1 MGIAAAACGDGST
14 TTKPP
19 LVDER
24 IIAFTSDSD
33 NAPQS
38 GGDGTGGSSI
48 FVMHA
53 DGTHKSRLTS
63 PHFLDANPSWSP
75 DGSSITFESS
85 RTPAGIWIMNA
96 DGSNQ
101 RPLLTD
107 AAFESPTE
115 LRWSPDGHVVAFNAY
130 VNDISN
136 VRVIVIANTDGTHA
150 HRLTTN
156 ATGEQ
161 WPSWSPD
168 GSHIAY
174 MAIAGPIGYSI
185 FVSSANGSAQQ
196 QLTFAADGYPAW
208 SPDGAQI
215 AFVNFDDSFHPQ
227 IFVVKADGSDRRAL
241 STGGINADPAWSPD
255 GQQLAF
261 DRNAND
267 SVSSSPREIFRMNAD
282 GSDARA
288 ITSFGSVP
296 GAFGSAWAPAWKP
309 TP

>member
-1 MGIAAAACGDGST
+1 MEMHRLATSGTARTCCVLALGIAAAACGDSST
-14 TTKPP
+14 STKPP
-19 LVDER
+19 FVDER

-75 DGSSITFESS
+75 DGSSIAFESS
-85 RTPAGIWIMNA
+85 RPPAGIWIMNA

-115 LRWSPDGHVVAFNAY
+115 LRWSPDGRSIAFNAY
-130 VNDISN
+130 ANDISN
-136 VRVIVIANTDGTHA
+136 VRVIVIANADGSHA

-156 ATGEQ
+156 VTGEQ

-168 GSHIAY
+168 GTRSHTWRSPVRSVTPFSSRAR
-174 MAIAGPIGYSI
+174 MAAGSG
-185 FVSSANGSAQQ
+185 SSR
-196 QLTFAADGYPAW
+196 
-208 SPDGAQI
+208 SPPTG
-215 AFVNFDDSFHPQ
+215 N
-227 IFVVKADGSDRRAL
+227 RRGRRMAHR
-241 STGGINADPAWSPD
+241 SP
-255 GQQLAF
+255 
-261 DRNAND
+261 
-267 SVSSSPREIFRMNAD
+267 S
-282 GSDARA
+282 
-288 ITSFGSVP
+288 
-296 GAFGSAWAPAWKP
+296 
-309 TP
+309 